1 MTEILNILPGIMSR
15 QMKLKI
21 MKLPDFK
28 TEEEELKFWEKH
40 SISNYWEDLKEA
52 ADTFKR
58 PKLTPVTIKFDP
70 LVLKKIKMLAK
81 KRGISYNAYIRYLLA
96 KSIEVEMIHKSLR

>member
-1 MTEILNILPGIMSR
+1 
-15 QMKLKI
+15 

-28 TEEEELKFWEKH
+28 TEEEEIKFWKNN
-40 SISNYWEDLKEA
+40 SIGDYWADLKESD
-52 ADTFKR
+52 DTFKR

-81 KRGISYNAYIRYLLA
+81 KRGISYNAYIRYLLS
-96 KSIEVEMIHKSLR
+96 KSIEVEMIQKSLR

>member
-1 MTEILNILPGIMSR
+1 MCR
-15 QMKLKI
+15 RMKLK

-28 TEEEELKFWEKH
+28 TEEEEIKFWQKH
-40 SISNYWEDLKEA
+40 SIGNYWTDLKESD
-52 ADTFKR
+52 DTFKR

-81 KRGISYNAYIRYLLA
+81 KRGISYNAYIRYLLS

>member
-1 MTEILNILPGIMSR
+1 
-15 QMKLKI
+15 

-28 TEEEELKFWEKH
+28 TEEEEIDFWKQH

-52 ADTFKR
+52 DDVFKR
-58 PKLTPVTIKFDP
+58 QRLTPVTIKFDP
-70 LVLKKIKMLAK
+70 LVLQKIKMLAR

-96 KSIEVEMIHKSLR
+96 RSVEIEITHKQKISS

>member
-1 MTEILNILPGIMSR
+1 
-15 QMKLKI
+15 MKQKI

-28 TEEEELKFWEKH
+28 TEEEERKFWEKH

-52 ADTFKR
+52 DDTFKR

-70 LVLKKIKMLAK
+70 LILKKIKMLAK

>member
-1 MTEILNILPGIMSR
+1 
-15 QMKLKI
+15 

-28 TEEEELKFWEKH
+28 TEKSEIQFWEKH
-40 SISNYWEDLKEA
+40 SIADYWEDLKESEA
-52 ADTFKR
+52 TFKR

-81 KRGISYNAYIRYLLA
+81 KRGLSYNAYIRYMLT
-96 KSIEVEMIHKSLR
+96 KSVEVEMKP

>member
-1 MTEILNILPGIMSR
+1 
-15 QMKLKI
+15 

-28 TEEEELKFWEKH
+28 TEEEELTFWEKH

-70 LVLKKIKMLAK
+70 LTLKKIKMLAK

-96 KSIEVEMIHKSLR
+96 KSIEGEMIHKSLR